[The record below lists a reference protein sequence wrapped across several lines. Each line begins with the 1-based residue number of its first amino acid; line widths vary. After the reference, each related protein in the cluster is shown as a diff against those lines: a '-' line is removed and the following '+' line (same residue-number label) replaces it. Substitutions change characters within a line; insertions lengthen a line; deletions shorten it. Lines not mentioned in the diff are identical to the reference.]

1 MNAGTMVVVNLN
13 MKREAGRIPGLNG
26 VFRLLTSSVNVLSLV
41 TKTTLFI

>member
-26 VFRLLTSSVNVLSLV
+26 VLLSTSSVNVLSLV